1 MRRRLYTILALE
13 LVTPLTRRRWSI
25 PIGESESPTL
35 NGTTSL
41 PSFSLIP
48 SAFHCCY
55 AHKIDHAIDVGVRE
69 GVREGGGIAF
79 CSLGFGPEE

>member
-1 MRRRLYTILALE
+1 MRRLYTILAFLGVSYASDSE
-13 LVTPLTRRRWSI
+13 EMVHSDRRVR
-25 PIGESESPTL
+25 ESPTL

-69 GVREGGGIAF
+69 GGGEIAF